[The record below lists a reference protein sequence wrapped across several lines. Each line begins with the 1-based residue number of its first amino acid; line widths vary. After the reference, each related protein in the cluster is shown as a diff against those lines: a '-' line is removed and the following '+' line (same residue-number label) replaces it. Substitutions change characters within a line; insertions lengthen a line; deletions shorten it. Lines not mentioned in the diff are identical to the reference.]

1 MTEVNRIVIIGAGN
15 VGTAALSAVVT
26 SNIASEVIMV
36 DINSQKAEGEATD
49 LSDTTS
55 FNYTPNVKIRCGT
68 YEDCAHA
75 QAIIITAGPSISN
88 PNESRT
94 ALANKNSKVISSVM
108 GSISKYT
115 TDAIIVLVTNPLDVV
130 TYLAHKSCNYPANKI
145 IGTGTLLD
153 TARFRRI
160 LADKYSID
168 PKNVHGYILGE
179 HGSTA
184 FVTWSLVNIAGM
196 KIESFEKAL
205 GKSILDEKDGILDY
219 TKKRGFEI
227 VEKKGSTSFGV
238 AGAAQRIVRA
248 VLLDEKCVLP
258 VSTVLYGQYGL
269 TDIALSVPCIIGKN
283 GVEKI
288 LELPLTN
295 EETASLNKSAD
306 YIKSILN
313 NIKD

>member
-1 MTEVNRIVIIGAGN
+1 MSEINRIVIIGAGN
-15 VGTAALSAVVT
+15 VGTATLSAVVN
-26 SNIASEVIMV
+26 SNIASEVVMV
-36 DINSQKAEGEATD
+36 DINHQKAEGETTD

-55 FNYTPNVKIRCGT
+55 FNYTPNVRVKSGT
-68 YEDCAHA
+68 YEDCTHA

-94 ALANKNSKVISSVM
+94 ALANKNSKVITSVM
-108 GSISKYT
+108 QSISKYT
-115 TDAIIVLVTNPLDVV
+115 KDAVIVLVTNPLDVV
-130 TYLAHKSCNYPANKI
+130 TYIAHKSCSYPSNKI

-160 LADKYSID
+160 LADKYALD

-184 FVTWSLVNIAGM
+184 FVVWSLVNIAGM
-196 KIESFEKAL
+196 KIEDFDNVL
-205 GKSILDEKDGILDY
+205 GKNIVNEKESILDH

-248 VLLDEKCVLP
+248 VLLDEKCILP
-258 VSTVLYGQYGL
+258 VSTVLTGEYGL
-269 TDIALSVPCIIGKN
+269 SDVALSVPCIIGKN

-288 LELPLTN
+288 LELPLT
-295 EETASLNKSAD
+295 EEECEALNKSAD

-313 NIKD
+313 NIE